1 MLDNNLKIAKLWQK
15 YYLQNNYYHQDIH
28 RLVKKIIP
36 PDASI
41 LEFSSRG
48 GELLAELPNKN
59 KTASEFDNGLLQL
72 LYSKNKKTRVID
84 AKKLPSRSKKKYDY
98 ILLSHTLSE
107 IDNIQDFIGKIKVL
121 CRDDTKIVVFH
132 FNYLWKPL
140 LDTVEVLGLIMPSQK
155 EPNWLSQSDIDNFF
169 ILESFVKVKQGQSF
183 LFPFFVPFVSDL
195 LNRIFS
201 QIPPFSY
208 FCLTRYAVYKPIK
221 EKKDFSVSIIIPAR
235 NEAGNMKRIFNKIP
249 SLGTSTEIIFV
260 EGHSRDDTYATIK
273 KEIAN
278 YKGPLKASLCKQ
290 KGKGKGN
297 AVRLGFSK
305 AHNELLM
312 ILDADLTVDPKELP
326 IARYVP
332 RDGIADFVMGSRLV
346 YPMEKLAMRTLN
358 IFGNKFFSIAFS
370 FLLDQRIKDTLCGTK
385 VLFRKD
391 YLMIAKNR
399 KFFGDFDPFGDYDL
413 IFGASRLNLKI
424 VEVPIRYKERTYGKT
439 NISRFR
445 HGLLLLQMVLFAAR
459 KLKFN

>member
-1 MLDNNLKIAKLWQK
+1 M
-15 YYLQNNYYHQDIH
+15 
-28 RLVKKIIP
+28 
-36 PDASI
+36 
-41 LEFSSRG
+41 
-48 GELLAELPNKN
+48 
-59 KTASEFDNGLLQL
+59 
-72 LYSKNKKTRVID
+72 
-84 AKKLPSRSKKKYDY
+84 
-98 ILLSHTLSE
+98 
-107 IDNIQDFIGKIKVL
+107 
-121 CRDDTKIVVFH
+121 
-132 FNYLWKPL
+132 
-140 LDTVEVLGLIMPSQK
+140 
-155 EPNWLSQSDIDNFF
+155 
-169 ILESFVKVKQGQSF
+169 
-183 LFPFFVPFVSDL
+183 
-195 LNRIFS
+195 
-201 QIPPFSY
+201 
-208 FCLTRYAVYKPIK
+208 
-221 EKKDFSVSIIIPAR
+221 
-235 NEAGNMKRIFNKIP
+235 
-249 SLGTSTEIIFV
+249 
-260 EGHSRDDTYATIK
+260 
-273 KEIAN
+273 
-278 YKGPLKASLCKQ
+278 
-290 KGKGKGN
+290 
-297 AVRLGFSK
+297 RLGFSK

-326 IARYVP
+326 KFYCAV